1 MGSSVIA
8 VSGHKE
14 NVYVL
19 LQITNKNVIS
29 LWQDSHRKS
38 WMSFAL
44 TKRVTALWVFMFCFV
59 K

>member
-1 MGSSVIA
+1 MIA

-19 LQITNKNVIS
+19 LQITSNSVIS

-44 TKRVTALWVFMFCFV
+44 KKGVAALWVFMFCFV